1 MAPIC
6 IKRVYL
12 GLFLFGAKLVGANL
26 KGADLSEANL
36 NSVDLSGAIIDKD
49 TNLQKTKDV
58 VSGVNGIY
66 SISTDSAALIVLSPR
81 GDSMLGP
88 SAEAV
93 VQSLSRAR
101 RFHSLSLVL
110 GIVALGILIMSPL
123 EWRVSA
129 FGNLKAP
136 IEAFTLFAMILSAG
150 AISFTKAFLE
160 DALEGTRCLRDRDSA
175 MVVGRFPWI
184 LTRFTGHRWDK
195 RILSFLLRAGLAFH
209 PLIYVFMPHNTL
221 MWYDWVLG
229 AIIALFSIWVFVLS
243 QKFQRPILFDSKTE
257 VYKNRDINTISAQL
271 DEVLDLI
278 KNGNHRPSKRIHELS
293 TQKKKQKNT
302 LTKTPPRLKPHIP
315 EQILEQPRQVAA
327 RVSSKTK

>member
-1 MAPIC
+1 
-6 IKRVYL
+6 
-12 GLFLFGAKLVGANL
+12 
-26 KGADLSEANL
+26 
-36 NSVDLSGAIIDKD
+36 
-49 TNLQKTKDV
+49 
-58 VSGVNGIY
+58 
-66 SISTDSAALIVLSPR
+66 
-81 GDSMLGP
+81 MLGP

-101 RFHSLSLVL
+101 RFHSLSLFL
-110 GIVALGILIMSPL
+110 GIVALGILTMSPL

-129 FGNLKAP
+129 FGNFKAP

-150 AISFTKAFLE
+150 ALSFTKAFLE

-195 RILSFLLRAGLAFH
+195 RILSFVLRAGLAFH
-209 PLIYVFMPHNTL
+209 PAIYIFMPHNTL
-221 MWYDWVLG
+221 MWYDWGLG
-229 AIIALFSIWVFVLS
+229 VIIALFSVWVFVLS

-278 KNGNHRPSKRIHELS
+278 KNGDHRAHKRIHKLS
-293 TQKKKQKNT
+293 SKKKTEKNT
-302 LTKTPPRLKPHIP
+302 NGKTPPRLKPHIP
-315 EQILEQPRQVAA
+315 EQMLEQPRQVAA
-327 RVSSKTK
+327 RVSSKSK